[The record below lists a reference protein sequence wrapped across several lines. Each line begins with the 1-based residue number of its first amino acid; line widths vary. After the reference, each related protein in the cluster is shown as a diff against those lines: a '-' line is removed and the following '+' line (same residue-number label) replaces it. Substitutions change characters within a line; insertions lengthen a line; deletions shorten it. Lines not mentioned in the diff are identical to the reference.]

1 MATSN
6 PFIKVARQHETTWT
20 QLHKRIS
27 DVPFGFNEIFS
38 EEIATFLRHKAVSL
52 NSSIGYLTPA
62 LLTTT
67 AFLSAKNGCTVETIT
82 HEQPMNIY
90 TVFVGYPGTGKSS
103 AIQHGCLEPM
113 TELLADENSR
123 ILVDRT
129 TSSGLVK
136 HITTKESAFLVSS
149 EIFDVLN
156 KLLKNYDEN
165 GSGDA
170 MLLCKLFSGEPSS
183 YNYSTEQTRDIP
195 SNTPFS
201 ILGCTQMPNV
211 AKLITR
217 MDNGQGL
224 VDRFLVAVPLA
235 LCPTS
240 AEVETARA
248 YLSTEPDDA
257 IKQTFQYIS
266 DCQQNQ
272 TTPYTFDEDAK
283 QLLKSLKD
291 TFIAEVTKAPF
302 YHQSPSNST

>member
-20 QLHKRIS
+20 QLHKIIS

-38 EEIATFLRHKAVSL
+38 EEIATFLRHKSVSL

-62 LLTTT
+62 LLTTIS
-67 AFLSAKNGCTVETIT
+67 FLSAKNGCTVETIT
-82 HEQPMNIY
+82 HDQPMNIY
-90 TVFVGYPGTGKSS
+90 PVFVDYPGIGKSS
-103 AIQHGCLEPM
+103 EIQHDCLEPM

-136 HITTKESAFLVSS
+136 HIATKGTAFLVSP
-149 EIFDVLN
+149 EIFDVIN
-156 KLLKNYDEN
+156 KLLKNDDEN

-201 ILGCTQMPNV
+201 IL
-211 AKLITR
+211 AWL
-217 MDNGQGL
+217 
-224 VDRFLVAVPLA
+224 
-235 LCPTS
+235 
-240 AEVETARA
+240 
-248 YLSTEPDDA
+248 Y
-257 IKQTFQYIS
+257 
-266 DCQQNQ
+266 
-272 TTPYTFDEDAK
+272 
-283 QLLKSLKD
+283 
-291 TFIAEVTKAPF
+291 
-302 YHQSPSNST
+302 SNA